1 MSKNNR
7 RPQLHE
13 DQKPDRQRANSEL
26 DEKQGDPTEFFPEQN
41 RIDEKQQGQVNKE
54 RSGEKS
60 SGTGDETLGI
70 P

>member
-1 MSKNNR
+1 MNEKNR
-7 RPQLHE
+7 RPQFHE
-13 DQKPDRQRANSEL
+13 DQKPDKQRANFEM
-26 DEKQGDPTEFFPEQN
+26 DEKQGDLPEFFPEQN
-41 RIDEKQQGQVNKE
+41 RIDENQQGQVNKE